1 MDIPFELHVALRYLL
16 ARRKQAFISVISL
29 ISTLGVAVGV
39 MAVIIALAVM
49 TGLQQ
54 ELRDRLVGSQAH
66 IYVSKTTGIDDYH
79 AEINRLRALPGVVGA
94 APAIVGKGMVSSPA
108 GQEFVQLNGIDPSL
122 EPSVIAIT
130 AAMLSGSVAGLDAA
144 GAPGAP
150 GSPGSTDTL
159 GGILLGSELAA
170 HLGTVVGDPV
180 SVLTPEGGSLT
191 PMGIAPRRRSLRV
204 AGIFSL
210 GLSEVDSSY
219 AFVSLDVARRLLD
232 RDTVEFIQLK
242 VNNLWDAPG
251 IAASIPA
258 ALGPEYRTEDWSS
271 MNRSL
276 FSALSLEKIAV
287 SLAIGLIVMV
297 AALNIIAS
305 LILLVMEKHRDI
317 AILKTMGASA
327 RSVLTI
333 FIAQGLL
340 IGMAGTMVG
349 ASAGLGLA
357 TILNRYK
364 LIRVPA
370 DVYQVSYLP
379 FIVLP
384 RDFALVV
391 STAVVICLVATIY
404 PSRQAARLDPA
415 QALRYE

>member
-16 ARRKQAFISVISL
+16 AKRKQAFISVISL

-39 MAVIIALAVM
+39 MAVIVALAVM

-54 ELRDRLVGSQAH
+54 ELRERLVGSQAH
-66 IYVSKTTGIDDYH
+66 IYVSKTKGIADYR
-79 AEINRLRALPGVVGA
+79 AEIDKLRKIPGVVGA
-94 APAIVGKGMVSSPA
+94 APAIVGKGMVSAPG
-108 GQEFVQLNGIDPSL
+108 GQEFVELNGIDPVL
-122 EPSVIAIT
+122 EPSVIAIG
-130 AAMLSGSVAGLDAA
+130 AAMQRGSVAALDAPDADGLD
-144 GAPGAP
+144 
-150 GSPGSTDTL
+150 
-159 GGILLGSELAA
+159 GILLGSEVAA
-170 HLGTVVGDPV
+170 NLGVAVGDRV
-180 SVLTPEGGSLT
+180 SVLTPEGSLT
-191 PMGIAPRRRSLRV
+191 PMGIAPRHRSLRV

-210 GLSEVDSSY
+210 GLSEVDSSFT
-219 AFVSLDVARRLLD
+219 FVSLDVARRLLD

-242 VNNLWDAPG
+242 VNDLWDAPR

-258 ALGPEYRTEDWSS
+258 ALGSDYTTQDWSS

-297 AALNIIAS
+297 AALNIVAS

-327 RSVLTI
+327 RSVMTI
-333 FIAQGLL
+333 FVTQGLI
-340 IGMAGTMVG
+340 IGFAGTAVGAMAGTLLSM
-349 ASAGLGLA
+349 
-357 TILNRYK
+357 ILDRYK